1 MIPPLIVSQALALG
15 IQLLAI
21 TDHNASANVKSV
33 MEAAAQTG
41 LTVLAGIE
49 LQTREEVHSLC
60 IFDTLEQLQT
70 FQDLVD
76 STLPALKNQPDF
88 FGPQYVVDATGEFI
102 REENRL
108 LLTSSSLSLDEACAR
123 VLALDGLFIPAHVNR
138 KANGLLATLG
148 FIPSNLPVSAIELSR
163 HITPRQA
170 LQQFPQLKLYPLIQ
184 SGDVHRLEEFLAPNF
199 LTVETPT
206 VNEIRLALNH
216 HSGRKIEIRSNL

>member
-216 HSGRKIEIRSNL
+216 QSGRKIEIRSNL

>member
-15 IQLLAI
+15 IQLIAI

-33 MEAAAQTG
+33 MDAAAQTG
-41 LTVLAGIE
+41 LTVLPGIE

-138 KANGLLATLG
+138 KANGLLANLG

-163 HITPRQA
+163 HINPRQA

-216 HSGRKIEIRSNL
+216 QSGRKIEIRSNL

>member
-15 IQLLAI
+15 IQLIAI

-76 STLPALKNQPDF
+76 TTLPALKNQPDF
-88 FGPQYVVDATGEFI
+88 FGPQYVVDATGDFI

-199 LTVETPT
+199 LTVETLT

-216 HSGRKIEIRSNL
+216 QSGRKMEICSNL

>member
-15 IQLLAI
+15 IQLIAI

-138 KANGLLATLG
+138 KANGLLELLG
-148 FIPSNLPVSAIELSR
+148 LVPPGFEALEISR
-163 HITPRQA
+163 HITPA
-170 LQQFPQLKLYPLIQ
+170 EAVKAHPQLHGYTLVQ
-184 SGDVHRLEEFLAPNF
+184 SGDVHFLDGF
-199 LTVETPT
+199 LGTTQICVEDPC
-206 VNEIRLALNH
+206 LA
-216 HSGRKIEIRSNL
+216 EIRSAINAEDGRTLSIICR

>member
-1 MIPPLIVSQALALG
+1 MIPPLIVSQAMALG
-15 IQLLAI
+15 IQLIAI

-41 LTVLAGIE
+41 LTVLPGIE

-60 IFDTLEQLQT
+60 IFDTLDQLQT
-70 FQDLVD
+70 FQELVD
-76 STLPALKNQPDF
+76 STLPAMKNQPDF

-102 REENRL
+102 REETRL
-108 LLTSSSLSLDEACAR
+108 LITSSSLSLDEACAR

-163 HITPRQA
+163 HISPRQA

-184 SGDVHRLEEFLAPNF
+184 SGDVHRLEEFLAPNY
-199 LTVETPT
+199 LSVETPT

-216 HSGRKIEIRSNL
+216 QSGRKLEIRSNL